1 MSEIVISNENVAI
14 ERRTETLRLPE
25 LNNLKICNVNVRLLF
40 LTLKTNFLVN
50 NFIKYSD
57 IVILYHDI
65 LNVV

>member
-25 LNNLKICNVNVRLLF
+25 LNNLKICNVNVRPLF

-65 LNVV
+65 LNVA